1 MYIQYVQYAMPISRE
16 EKDTFTFYMPA
27 DTWRVSK
34 ESVNKLYQGRGTRG
48 LAKKKC
54 SLCIFNIISFLFH
67 AFCTTYVYVSL
78 SVTNNKSLLSES
90 MSVM

>member
-1 MYIQYVQYAMPISRE
+1 MHSHFICL
-16 EKDTFTFYMPA
+16 A

-34 ESVNKLYQGRGTRG
+34 ESVNKLDQGHGTRG

-54 SLCIFNIISFLFH
+54 SLCIFNIISLLFH

-78 SVTNNKSLLSES
+78 FVTNNTSLLSES
-90 MSVM
+90 MSIM